1 MHKDFP
7 KLFSEISIDGD
18 QRDLRWAAIETYAGT
33 YTKARIEMLARLAFG
48 TKPPAGGL
56 QQEDLATA
64 LTAFRKVFSD
74 ADPAFEPAERQD
86 QILAAGTLL
95 QYFGTKS
102 IAAMAVTNTACSGA
116 RKTVL
121 PIDLVTAA
129 ENEMSRLAAGRRKRP
144 DLGKVE
150 IEAPDFSFEP
160 DFAEVQPNSPTT
172 FKGVFDQ
179 FTAAVDE
186 ALADL
191 VGKFNESS
199 KLLVDAGKKADEELD
214 MLSWV
219 FGQRALLPDQAF
231 AEVPADQKPLV
242 FARDLASLTTIF
254 PGPNSVPALMTRAG
268 IKSTGKI
275 KVADAVNA
283 VSDEWTAEALKDRK
297 PSPATS
303 PVHFALLKRQET
315 GAGDGW
321 HAGWAAITG
330 LDIAAAMSP
339 NALAELFYREILW
352 LR

>member
-1 MHKDFP
+1 MHEDFP
-7 KLFSEISIDGD
+7 KLFSEISTDGA
-18 QRDLRWAAIETYAGT
+18 QRELRWTAIETYAGT
-33 YTKARIEMLARLAFG
+33 YTRARIEMLARLAFG

-56 QQEDLATA
+56 QQDDLATA
-64 LTAFRKVFSD
+64 LTAFHKAFTD
-74 ADPAFEPAERQD
+74 ADPTFQPAERQD
-86 QILAAGTLL
+86 QILAAAALL
-95 QYFGTKS
+95 QYFGTTS
-102 IAAMAVTNTACSGA
+102 IAAMAVTNTACAGA
-116 RKTVL
+116 RKAAL
-121 PIDLVTAA
+121 PIDLASVA
-129 ENEMSRLAAGRRKRP
+129 ENEMSRLAAARRKRRN
-144 DLGKVE
+144 LGNVE
-150 IEAPDFSFEP
+150 IEASDFSFEP
-160 DFAEVQPNSPTT
+160 DFAEAQPNSPTT

-191 VGKFNESS
+191 AAKFNEST

-219 FGQRALLPDQAF
+219 FGQRALLPDQPF
-231 AEVPADQKPLV
+231 TEVPADQKPLV
-242 FARDLASLTTIF
+242 FARDLASLTTIY
-254 PGPNSVPALMTRAG
+254 PGPNSVPALMARAG

-275 KVADAVNA
+275 KIADAVNA
-283 VSDEWTAEALKDRK
+283 IPDGWTTEALKDRK

-330 LDIAAAMSP
+330 LDVAAAMSP
-339 NALAELFYREILW
+339 IELAELFYREILW

>member
-121 PIDLVTAA
+121 PIDLASRRRPPQAPGPRQSRDRSSRFLVRARLRGSAA
-129 ENEMSRLAAGRRKRP
+129 E
-144 DLGKVE
+144 
-150 IEAPDFSFEP
+150 
-160 DFAEVQPNSPTT
+160 
-172 FKGVFDQ
+172 
-179 FTAAVDE
+179 
-186 ALADL
+186 
-191 VGKFNESS
+191 
-199 KLLVDAGKKADEELD
+199 
-214 MLSWV
+214 
-219 FGQRALLPDQAF
+219 
-231 AEVPADQKPLV
+231 
-242 FARDLASLTTIF
+242 F
-254 PGPNSVPALMTRAG
+254 PH
-268 IKSTGKI
+268 
-275 KVADAVNA
+275 
-283 VSDEWTAEALKDRK
+283 
-297 PSPATS
+297 
-303 PVHFALLKRQET
+303 HF
-315 GAGDGW
+315 
-321 HAGWAAITG
+321 
-330 LDIAAAMSP
+330 
-339 NALAELFYREILW
+339 
-352 LR
+352 